1 MSDENVISPTDW
13 DKIRAFRERE
23 KAFLATPVGKAFN
36 QFKNAYAKAIDA
48 DRDDKMPFKRLAMI
62 DRDAKEAERKL
73 REEIEALLS
82 NDKMA

>member
-1 MSDENVISPTDW
+1 
-13 DKIRAFRERE
+13 
-23 KAFLATPVGKAFN
+23 
-36 QFKNAYAKAIDA
+36 
-48 DRDDKMPFKRLAMI
+48 MPFKRLAMI